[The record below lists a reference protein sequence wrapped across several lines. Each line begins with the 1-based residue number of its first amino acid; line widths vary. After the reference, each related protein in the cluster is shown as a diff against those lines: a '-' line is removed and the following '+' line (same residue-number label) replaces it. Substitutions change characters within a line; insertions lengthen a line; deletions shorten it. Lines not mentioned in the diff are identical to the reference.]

1 MSKSK
6 QRKSFLSVWGENL
19 LSSVCGQQIT
29 ANSSSLTCVKKE
41 HPSRERRLLQQP
53 FGSTYLCWV
62 ASFFCYD
69 QNKAKRPA
77 VLGEKKKEWQCS
89 AVKHCMCYCFQF
101 GRSWIQIVKL
111 LTKQSLATNSQTHSK
126 SAKSSMKCFSLNPS
140 QAPREDYVSRSGAHV
155 SKMAAFWKSFGKT
168 KRPKS
173 FLSVLIS
180 LRRVKV
186 GRSFGERPT
195 APPSPLRP
203 VSVRIIRQKTNE
215 MADNSIRILGARGD
229 DNI

>member
-6 QRKSFLSVWGENL
+6 QKKILVSLGRKSLV
-19 LSSVCGQQIT
+19 I
-29 ANSSSLTCVKKE
+29 
-41 HPSRERRLLQQP
+41 RLWPTDYSQLIQP
-53 FGSTYLCWV
+53 YLCEEGAPKPGKKAFAAAIWIHIFVWV

-111 LTKQSLATNSQTHSK
+111 LTKRSHATNSQTHSK
-126 SAKSSMKCFSLNPS
+126 SAKSSMKCFSLNPPPQSS
-140 QAPREDYVSRSGAHV
+140 QEGYVSQSGAYV
-155 SKMAAFWKSFGKT
+155 SKMAVFWKSFGKT
-168 KRPKS
+168 KHPKS
-173 FLSVLIS
+173 FLSVPIS
-180 LRRVKV
+180 LQRVEV

-195 APPSPLRP
+195 VPLHPPPLRP
-203 VSVRIIRQKTNE
+203 VSVRIIR
-215 MADNSIRILGARGD
+215 
-229 DNI
+229 